1 MLANGFNIDHEVRAR
16 ERHMR
21 PEEHLA
27 DFERTEPI
35 GPVLYIRGVKDTLV
49 ELSALLVAP
58 TSRSRPKVTVHQ
70 AEVQAT
76 RILESHGWSVWQ
88 YVFNLDSTIGAAYAV
103 DGVSYEV
110 NCRYS
115 GDVRIAFVSCNG
127 QERGDIERSAGER
140 NHLWRRLADQHA
152 QQPFHLL
159 LHGGDQIYADEL
171 LDVHPALRAW
181 ASRVPAEC
189 GGIAASLEMIDAL
202 RGAFLGTYLHSLQQ
216 AETAWVQARVPSL
229 AMWDDHDICDGWGS
243 IAVEKLD
250 SPVGKALFAVAR
262 EFFLVFQLGVSP
274 DHLPDIFL
282 DPTGTSLSWR
292 LRLPGVITI
301 APDLRSER
309 RPRRVLGPKG
319 WNALE
324 QALNEVEEGR
334 VLLMSSVP
342 VLGPPISWLEA
353 AAGVGGPLRKYQ
365 DDLRDQWQ
373 SKVHGGEWQRLLA
386 LLSKVQDRVP
396 VTVLS
401 GEIHLAARGELDVP
415 GRPIHQLVASGI
427 AHPAPSVLY
436 SWLMEGLARLPCHPL
451 SGLASRMLPLP
462 SMTSRYVAQ
471 RNYLILQ
478 RLSGEWTAHW
488 EFEQHGRTSLLA
500 I

>member
-1 MLANGFNIDHEVRAR
+1 M
-16 ERHMR
+16 
-21 PEEHLA
+21 A

-35 GPVLYIRGVKDTLV
+35 GPVLYIRGIKNTLV

-58 TSRSRPKVTVHQ
+58 TSRPPPKVTVHET
-70 AEVQAT
+70 EVPAT

-88 YVFNLDSTIGAAYAV
+88 YVFNLDTTIGAAYAV

-110 NCRYS
+110 SCRYS

-140 NHLWRRLADQHA
+140 NRLWRRLVDQHA
-152 QQPFHLL
+152 QQPYHLL

-171 LDVHPALRAW
+171 LDVHPALREW
-181 ASRVPAEC
+181 ASQVPAK
-189 GGIAASLEMIDAL
+189 GGRVTASLEMIDAL

-216 AETAWVQARVPSL
+216 AETAWLQARVPSL

-243 IAVEKLD
+243 IAAEKLD
-250 SPVGKALFAVAR
+250 SPIGRALFAVAR

-274 DHLPDIFL
+274 QHLPDIFL

-292 LRLPGVITI
+292 LRLPGVMTI

-324 QALNEVEEGR
+324 RALDEVAEGR

-342 VLGPPISWLEA
+342 VLGPHLFWLEA
-353 AAGVGGPLRKYQ
+353 AASAGGPLRKYQ

-373 SKVHGGEWQRLLA
+373 SKVHGAEWRRLLE
-386 LLSKVQDRVP
+386 LLSKVHKRVP

-401 GEIHLAARGELDVP
+401 GEIHLAARGELGVP
-415 GRPIHQLVASGI
+415 GRPMHQLVASGI

-436 SWLMEGLARLPCHPL
+436 SWLLEGLARIPCRPFN
-451 SGLASRMLPLP
+451 GWASRMLPLP
-462 SMTSRYVAQ
+462 GMRSRYIAQ
-471 RNYLILQ
+471 RNYLILE
-478 RLSGEWTAHW
+478 RLSGEWTAYW
-488 EFEQHGRTSLLA
+488 EFEQYGGTPPLA